1 MSMHLR
7 YSGTCYSRNN
17 VKWKVDILQAND
29 VPFANVGDLDL
40 SSNDALVIEWPVI
53 DKEEVIVGSS
63 ATLNIISPGDR
74 TYEDLYT
81 IIPGN
86 IRMDVYCEDQL
97 YWSGTLDPE
106 FYSEPYERLDNYVV
120 TLTFSDFGVLD
131 RITYDLNG
139 AQPLL
144 TIVERAIAGT
154 NIKIMGIDYDTLAST
169 YFAEGSKKAT
179 IDNLSIR
186 SDNFTD
192 EEGGVMSMRD
202 VIIGILQP
210 LGLRM
215 VQRAGKVYIYDLNG
229 LYNSG
234 RSQNVVWM
242 GDSSTL
248 SVDKVANN
256 VRITFSPYTQSDLQ
270 ATTTN
275 NGKIVYGGNSSPQ
288 VVNLGTANPSDP
300 DYGEFYTFLNDYNF
314 NTSQSIAPGMSSL
327 MLARSFN
334 VFCDPK
340 GSGID
345 YHANSYFRVEPVI
358 GNSERV
364 DGIYGGFRVGC
375 CSLDSGDT
383 RLVGIQPSKV
393 DQTVFNLPLMRTQK
407 VFIPR
412 MAAEEA
418 SKYRLKITLKMLMD
432 VRYNP
437 FEEEGDYNE
446 GAACEEVK
454 YNTAWAFVP
463 ANITLRDEEQGSVV
477 RHYSN
482 VGITASAGWGH
493 VDLDY
498 SGWQPG
504 EPTGHNAWL
513 AFYEDEKQWEQPAI
527 GGWRT
532 NRHNFGRPDTESR
545 KPQSAEAWPKPYE
558 WEVAASFKSLND
570 GQYIPYPAQGGWLEI
585 TIYQGVNCYA
595 YGEESIFG
603 TTTKWT
609 ELSLY
614 DKVRWLLYQ
623 APQVEIVRSDL
634 TLESAKMEDVEYTG
648 WLHPNAKDEITIDT
662 ICGTANIAI
671 PSARGIYLETSSG
684 NQIRRLARAGVA
696 DHPERL
702 LINTLYSQYAS
713 RRTMLSGVMTLDTS
727 GLGVFTETNQ
737 QDKKLMIKGEVQD
750 LMSDTTEVTLV
761 ELRPDEYQAV

>member
-1 MSMHLR
+1 MPMNLR

-17 VKWKVDILQAND
+17 VKWRVDIMQTAD
-29 VPFANVGDLDL
+29 APFANVGDLDL

-63 ATLNIISPGDR
+63 ATLNIVSPGDR

-81 IIPGN
+81 ITPGN
-86 IRMDVYCEDQL
+86 IRMDVYCEGRL

-131 RITYDLNG
+131 RIMYDLNG
-139 AQPLL
+139 AQPLSA
-144 TIVERAIAGT
+144 IVERAIAGT
-154 NIKIMGIDYDTLAST
+154 NIKIAGVDYDTLAST
-169 YFAEGSKKAT
+169 YFAEGGKKAT
-179 IDNLSIR
+179 VDNLSIR

-192 EEGGVMSMRD
+192 EEGEVMSMRD

-234 RSQNVVWM
+234 RSQDMVWM

-248 SVDKVANN
+248 GVDKVANN
-256 VRITFSPYTQSDLQ
+256 VRITFSPYAQSDLQ
-270 ATTTN
+270 ASTTN

-288 VVNLGTANPSDP
+288 VINLGTANPSDP
-300 DYGEFYTFLNDYNF
+300 NYGEFYTFLSDYNL
-314 NTSQSIAPGMSSL
+314 NASQSITPGMSSL
-327 MLARSFN
+327 MLARSFS

-340 GSGID
+340 GSGVD
-345 YHANSYFRVEPVI
+345 QHANPYFRIEPVI

-375 CSLDSGDT
+375 YSIDSGNT
-383 RLVGIQPSKV
+383 RLIGIQPSKA
-393 DQTVFNLPLMRTQK
+393 DQTAFNTPLMRTQK

-418 SKYRLKITLKMLMD
+418 SKYRLKITLKILMD

-446 GAACEEVK
+446 GVNYEEIK
-454 YNTAWAFVP
+454 HNTAWAFVP
-463 ANITLRDEEQGSVV
+463 ANITLRDDEQGSIV
-477 RHYSN
+477 RHYDN
-482 VGITASAGWGH
+482 VDMTVGAGWGH

-504 EPTGHNAWL
+504 EPDGHCTWL
-513 AFYEDEKQWEQPAI
+513 AFYDNEKQWEQPAI

-545 KPQSAEAWPKPYE
+545 KPQSAEAWPKPYD
-558 WEVAASFKSLND
+558 WEVAESFKNANN

-595 YGEESIFG
+595 YGEESVFAA
-603 TTTKWT
+603 TTKWT
-609 ELSLY
+609 ERGLY

-623 APQVEIVRSDL
+623 SPQVEIVKSNL
-634 TLESAKMEDVEYTG
+634 TLESATMEDVEYTG
-648 WLHPNAKDEITIDT
+648 LLHPDAKDEIAIDT

-671 PSARGIYLETSSG
+671 PSARGIYLEESSG
-684 NQIRRLARAGVA
+684 NQIRQLARAGVV

-702 LINTLYSQYAS
+702 LIGTLYSQYAS
-713 RRTMLSGVMTLDTS
+713 RHTVLSGVMALDTS
-727 GLGVFTETNQ
+727 GLGTYTEFNQ
-737 QDKKLMIKGEVQD
+737 QGKKLMIKGEVQD
-750 LMSDTTEVTLV
+750 LMSDTSEVTLV
-761 ELRPDEYQAV
+761 ELRPDEYHAE